1 VSTVLDLR
9 DVRKIYPGEP
19 PVEPVRGVSLS
30 VDSGEMIAVVGPSG
44 SGKSTLLHLMAALD
58 RPTSGSVRL
67 AGHAVERLP
76 DRRLAGLRAHRVGV
90 VFQQF
95 FLLGAVSALN
105 NVADGLLYRGITGR
119 ERRLRAAEALERV
132 GLGHRI
138 HHRAGTLSGGERQRV
153 AIARALVGRPAI
165 VFADEPTGNLD
176 SVTGAEI
183 LALMRD
189 LNAQGT
195 TLVVITHDMEVAAAC
210 PRRIELRDGRIV
222 AQTSRGSQ

>member
-9 DVRKIYPGEP
+9 EVRKIYPGEP

-30 VDSGEMIAVVGPSG
+30 VDSGEMIAVLGPSG

-95 FLLGAVSALN
+95 FLLGAVSALD

-119 ERRLRAAEALERV
+119 ERRTRAAEALERV

-138 HHRAGTLSGGERQRV
+138 DHRAGTLSGGERQRV

-195 TLVVITHDMEVAAAC
+195 TLVVITHDTEVAAAC
-210 PRRIELRDGRIV
+210 PRRIELRDGRII
-222 AQTSRGSQ
+222 AQTSQESP